1 MFQAFLDWRYSY
13 FLNEPTF
20 ASVFKAFP
28 QIHFQ
33 ENHIP
38 YFQNWLSVKM
48 WRWSLCV
55 ALSRGCPALWS
66 SCVLVCLWVVCS
78 MRFHGCTQ
86 GRRLSS
92 SMWVGLFQSA
102 EGLNKTKRWT
112 FPPVT
117 SSSSCLSAWSRHW
130 SPPAS
135 RLKSDFS
142 LLGSQHTGFQRVHA
156 GNMHTWL
163 RLSHTVSSLPGLQ
176 PNNWR
181 LKKQA
186 KWRPD
191 VKLPEQISLGSL
203 LAKRNLDYYAKQ
215 AKLNL
220 VQLEW
225 Q

>member
-38 YFQNWLSVKM
+38 YFQNWLSIKM
-48 WRWSLCV
+48 WWWSLCV

-117 SSSSCLSAWSRHW
+117 SNSSCLSAWSCHW
-130 SPPAS
+130 SSPAS

-142 LLGSQHTGFQRVHA
+142 LLGSPAHWLSACTCWEHA
-156 GNMHTWL
+156 HLTQPEPHYKL
-163 RLSHTVSSLPGLQ
+163 ASQVSSLTTED
-176 PNNWR
+176 
-181 LKKQA
+181 LKNKQNGDQM
-186 KWRPD
+186 WNFLSR
-191 VKLPEQISLGSL
+191 
-203 LAKRNLDYYAKQ
+203 
-215 AKLNL
+215 
-220 VQLEW
+220 
-225 Q
+225 

>member
-48 WRWSLCV
+48 WWWSLCV

-102 EGLNKTKRWT
+102 EGLNKKK
-112 FPPVT
+112 VDLST
-117 SSSSCLSAWSRHW
+117 SNEQLLLPECLISSL
-130 SPPAS
+130 
-135 RLKSDFS
+135 
-142 LLGSQHTGFQRVHA
+142 
-156 GNMHTWL
+156 
-163 RLSHTVSSLPGLQ
+163 VSSRIQTKIGLQ
-176 PNNWR
+176 PPWVPAHW
-181 LKKQA
+181 LSACTCWEHAHLTQTE
-186 KWRPD
+186 PHC
-191 VKLPEQISLGSL
+191 KLTPRSP
-203 LAKRNLDYYAKQ
+203 A
-215 AKLNL
+215 
-220 VQLEW
+220 
-225 Q
+225 